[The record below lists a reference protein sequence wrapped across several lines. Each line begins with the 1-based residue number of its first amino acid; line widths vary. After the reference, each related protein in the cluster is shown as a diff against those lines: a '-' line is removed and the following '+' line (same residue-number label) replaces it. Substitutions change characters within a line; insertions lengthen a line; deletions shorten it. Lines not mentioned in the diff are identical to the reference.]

1 MAHYFDD
8 IFHRHEGGMQTPK
21 SPSSPRLR
29 RTSTSRSIAARSDFD
44 SNDLNGFEDEGDGD
58 FPTRRGSLSH
68 GVLMAADP
76 ERLREKRE
84 ADNHMHAYISS
95 QLERVKLEQSADG
108 YSTGEEFEAQP
119 DN

>member
-8 IFHRHEGGMQTPK
+8 IFHRHDGGMTPK

-29 RTSTSRSIAARSDFD
+29 RTSTSSRSIAARSDFD
-44 SNDLNGFEDEGDGD
+44 NNDLNGYEDEKDGD

-68 GVLMAADP
+68 GVLMSSDP
-76 ERLREKRE
+76 NRRRERKE
-84 ADNHMHAYISS
+84 ADTHMHAYISQ

-108 YSTGEEFEAQP
+108 FSSGDEFEAQP
-119 DN
+119 

>member
-44 SNDLNGFEDEGDGD
+44 LNRFEDEGDGD

-68 GVLMAADP
+68 GVLMAANP

-84 ADNHMHAYISS
+84 ADNHMHAYISQ
-95 QLERVKLEQSADG
+95 QLERVKLEQGADV

-119 DN
+119 SP